1 MLETLDYTIR
11 IGSIPTFLYFDLYLY
26 SAYAAHFVYIHL
38 YRYASLSLYISITL
52 SLYVCILEN
61 TFAYPGEIVEIPYY
75 GKMKQFLVTALEG
88 SDGTCSYAPT
98 GACGNYSL
106 VNDFKSLNLV
116 ENKKDVSG
124 NLFTSTNYNTSQSDV
139 SLESVVNESIEGSMN
154 NSDVT
159 KYYSLLGD
167 SIDIDD
173 DDSDHDN
180 YSSRNGDLLTSTPLK
195 MNNTSES
202 FTVTS
207 SSYSCCTASNCVYYI
222 ASSATKLIV
231 TQSHESA
238 IKTQRDKE
246 TLTYDLVGGLAEQI
260 RVLKEIVEL
269 PLKAP
274 DMFKS
279 CG

>member
-1 MLETLDYTIR
+1 MYALHAYLFLDWFSSSTHTCTYM
-11 IGSIPTFLYFDLYLY
+11 
-26 SAYAAHFVYIHL
+26 HL
-38 YRYASLSLYISITL
+38 YHYASWSLYISITL
-52 SLYVCILEN
+52 SLSVYILEN

-88 SDGTCSYAPT
+88 SDGTCSYVPT
-98 GACGNYSL
+98 DACGKYSL

-124 NLFTSTNYNTSQSDV
+124 NLFTSTNYNTSQNDV
-139 SLESVVNESIEGSMN
+139 SLESVVNGSIEGIMN

-173 DDSDHDN
+173 DDGDHDIN

-222 ASSATKLIV
+222 SSSATKLIV

-238 IKTQRDKE
+238 MKTQRDKE

>member
-1 MLETLDYTIR
+1 
-11 IGSIPTFLYFDLYLY
+11 
-26 SAYAAHFVYIHL
+26 
-38 YRYASLSLYISITL
+38 
-52 SLYVCILEN
+52 
-61 TFAYPGEIVEIPYY
+61 
-75 GKMKQFLVTALEG
+75 
-88 SDGTCSYAPT
+88 
-98 GACGNYSL
+98 
-106 VNDFKSLNLV
+106 
-116 ENKKDVSG
+116 
-124 NLFTSTNYNTSQSDV
+124 
-139 SLESVVNESIEGSMN
+139 MN

-173 DDSDHDN
+173 DDGDHDIN

-222 ASSATKLIV
+222 SSSATKLIV

-238 IKTQRDKE
+238 MKTQRDKE